1 MEKNYDERILA
12 MKQEI
17 LADIVSAMG
26 VRKKIEFA
34 TPIDI
39 YYIDDKG
46 VMFLELWG
54 IAINEKNEVLFQTDE
69 TKYVQNL
76 SSFLPQD
83 DLQNIDANSLS
94 SALMKLREEIRTQ
107 SFSNLKKLLKKVG
120 DQITF
125 DGKFLFGVKGDG
137 TECDAYLKEL
147 VSSDGIILMTTE
159 TDGETFVDT
168 VEIISDSEIE
178 RFVEYVEEKVSE
190 KYYITK
196 EQNEAIDAVAKAVKK
211 AKELGLSIAFNKING
226 ELCFINSDGKDIVTT
241 TIEPENNLL
250 EYGQYYDCID
260 IEFDPSYEYLSF
272 AE

>member
-26 VRKKIEFA
+26 ARKKIEFA

-39 YYIDDKG
+39 YYIDDNG
-46 VMFLELWG
+46 VIMLELWG
-54 IAINEKNEVLFQTDE
+54 MTINEKNEILFQTDD
-69 TKYVQNL
+69 
-76 SSFLPQD
+76 SSSWFQD

-94 SALMKLREEIRTQ
+94 KALMKLREEIRTQ
-107 SFSNLKKLLKKVG
+107 SISSLQNLLKKVG

-168 VEIISDSEIE
+168 VETISDSEIE

-226 ELCFINSDGKDIVTT
+226 ELLFLNSRGEDLITT
-241 TIEPENNLL
+241 TTPQETDLVF
-250 EYGQYYDCID
+250 YGQYYNCID
-260 IEFDPSYEYLSF
+260 IEFDPSNEYITF
-272 AE
+272 AK